1 MTEFNLIKSNIEITY
16 ANRGSIVAGCTLNQ
30 DDLEV
35 ETVKSFDSKK
45 EALEELQKHKTDI
58 RELSGSAGKYFSVIE
73 YYVEDEDGNIW
84 EFSKMEI
91 KVTGKQSYDTEG
103 VYSSYAEAE
112 NALDTLDDGFISFN

>member
-1 MTEFNLIKSNIEITY
+1 MAEFNLIKSNIEITY
-16 ANRGSIVAGCTLNQ
+16 AKRGNIVAGCTLNQ

-45 EALEELQKHKTDI
+45 EAIQELQKYKTEI

-73 YYVEDEDGNIW
+73 YYVEDDDGNIW

-91 KVTGKQSYDTEG
+91 TVTGKQSYNTED
-103 VYSSYAEAE
+103 VFSSYAEAE
-112 NALDTLDDGFISFN
+112 QALDALDDGFISFN